1 MTTTAREP
9 HDAPTRDAYAGLF
22 GELGGGLS
30 DADWITRANSALP
43 PNLSALNTRFVGGSR
58 ADQTLQVCFEPGP
71 ESFSFFSL
79 SGGCIAE
86 MLDQAATHCATFVTS
101 HGCPT
106 LSMTV
111 NYLRRGAGSLFVA
124 TARLLSVS
132 SASAVADA
140 ELVDAR
146 QRRIASASVVVAL
159 IRDITKYT

>member
-1 MTTTAREP
+1 MTTIAGEPHEAPAREGY
-9 HDAPTRDAYAGLF
+9 TGLF
-22 GELGGGLS
+22 GEFGAGLS
-30 DADWITRANSALP
+30 DIDWITRANSSLP
-43 PNLSALNTRFVGGSR
+43 PNLSALNTRFAGGSR
-58 ADQTLQVCFEPGP
+58 ADQTLQVCYEPGP
-71 ESFSFFSL
+71 DSFSFFSL
-79 SGGCIAE
+79 SGGCVAE

-111 NYLRRGAGSLFVA
+111 NYLRRGAGGLFVA
-124 TARLLSVS
+124 TARLRSVS

-159 IRDITKYT
+159 MRDITKYT